1 MNKIKLKI
9 KKYIKKIILLFNS
22 EKKVAFKLGI
32 ISSLIMVFIIVIITG
47 IIYSEK
53 IENENKKLIS
63 NLELIDKQELEKE
76 ENLKKS
82 KKEEKL
88 LIELNNIKEEIKKA
102 NDEVDLQYT
111 TGILEEDI
119 KYYKDLLV
127 KVTEEKAVIEDLEE
141 ELNYITEDRLE
152 IIEENN
158 NIIDQVINY
167 PTIEKPPVTD
177 YPIIE
182 KPPVTEVVTPP
193 NNDEVVEE
201 EPNVDE
207 YIEEDDNV
215 SNEDIIVEPQTP

>member
-1 MNKIKLKI
+1 M
-9 KKYIKKIILLFNS
+9 
-22 EKKVAFKLGI
+22 AFKLGI

-76 ENLKKS
+76 E
-82 KKEEKL
+82 KL

-102 NDEVDLQYT
+102 NYEVDLQYT

-127 KVTEEKAVIEDLEE
+127 KVTEEKAAIEDLEE
-141 ELNYITEDRLE
+141 ELNYITED
-152 IIEENN
+152 NN
-158 NIIDQVINY
+158 NIIDQVIDYPIIETPPVVNY

-177 YPIIE
+177 YQITE

-201 EPNVDE
+201 KFDEDE
-207 YIEEDDNV
+207 YVEDDKV
-215 SNEDIIVEPQTP
+215 SSEDIIEDEIIQEPQTP

>member
-9 KKYIKKIILLFNS
+9 KKYIKKIILFFNS

-82 KKEEKL
+82 KKEKKL

-111 TGILEEDI
+111 TGILEDDI

-127 KVTEEKAVIEDLEE
+127 KVTEEKAEIEDLEE

-158 NIIDQVINY
+158 NIIDQVI
-167 PTIEKPPVTD
+167 D

-182 KPPVTEVVTPP
+182 TPP
-193 NNDEVVEE
+193 MVKDR
-201 EPNVDE
+201 
-207 YIEEDDNV
+207 Y
-215 SNEDIIVEPQTP
+215 